1 LRHASVICISDDDT
15 RTRRRT
21 RTAVIAAICVFC
33 ILAAIFL
40 SLAFI
45 FWKNRRGVIWRRP
58 GVVQYGVVVAPGL
71 GPTSK
76 PLDATTVASIDLAAI
91 EKATRNFSDKKVI
104 GGGAFGIVYE
114 V

>member
-21 RTAVIAAICVFC
+21 RT
-33 ILAAIFL
+33 
-40 SLAFI
+40 AFI

>member
-1 LRHASVICISDDDT
+1 LGHASAIYISDDDT

-40 SLAFI
+40 SLSFI
-45 FWKNRRGVIWRRP
+45 CWKNRRGIIWRRP
-58 GVVQYGVVVAPGL
+58 GVVQYGVVVAPVVE
-71 GPTSK
+71 PSK
-76 PLDATTVASIDLAAI
+76 PLDATTVAFIDLAAI
-91 EKATRNFSDKKVI
+91 EKATKNFSDKKVI